1 MSKNKE
7 NTGTEDINFEAAM
20 AELEALVAQ
29 MEEGDLSL
37 DDSLKAFE
45 RGVMLTRQCQQ
56 ALSQAELRVQ
66 ALTDANTLEDLTHED
81 SRPPPLTPPTP
92 PSRSPSTACYPST
105 PPSLSPWW
113 TPCATR
119 FWAGVNACVR

>member
-7 NTGTEDINFEAAM
+7 SANAQGINLDDAM
-20 AELEALVAQ
+20 ADLEKLVAQ

-37 DDSLKAFE
+37 DESLQAFE

-66 ALTDANTLEDLTHED
+66 ALTDTDTLIDLD
-81 SRPPPLTPPTP
+81 PDAS
-92 PSRSPSTACYPST
+92 
-105 PPSLSPWW
+105 
-113 TPCATR
+113 
-119 FWAGVNACVR
+119 

>member
-1 MSKNKE
+1 MSKKKDND
-7 NTGTEDINFEAAM
+7 GTEHINFEAAM
-20 AELEALVAQ
+20 AELEKLVAQ

-66 ALTDANTLEDLTHED
+66 ALTDANTLEDLTQED
-81 SRPPPLTPPTP
+81 S
-92 PSRSPSTACYPST
+92 
-105 PPSLSPWW
+105 
-113 TPCATR
+113 
-119 FWAGVNACVR
+119 

>member
-20 AELEALVAQ
+20 AELEALVAR

-66 ALTDANTLEDLTHED
+66 ALTDANTLEDLTQED
-81 SRPPPLTPPTP
+81 S
-92 PSRSPSTACYPST
+92 
-105 PPSLSPWW
+105 
-113 TPCATR
+113 
-119 FWAGVNACVR
+119 

>member
-7 NTGTEDINFEAAM
+7 SANAESVNFEDAM
-20 AELEALVAQ
+20 AELEKLVAQ

-37 DDSLKAFE
+37 DESLQAFE

-66 ALTDANTLEDLTHED
+66 ALTDTDTLVDLDPDT
-81 SRPPPLTPPTP
+81 S
-92 PSRSPSTACYPST
+92 
-105 PPSLSPWW
+105 
-113 TPCATR
+113 
-119 FWAGVNACVR
+119 

>member
-7 NTGTEDINFEAAM
+7 SANAESVNFEDAM
-20 AELEALVAQ
+20 AELEKLVAQ

-37 DDSLKAFE
+37 DESLQAFE

-66 ALTDANTLEDLTHED
+66 ALTDTDTLVDLD
-81 SRPPPLTPPTP
+81 PDAS
-92 PSRSPSTACYPST
+92 
-105 PPSLSPWW
+105 
-113 TPCATR
+113 
-119 FWAGVNACVR
+119 

>member
-1 MSKNKE
+1 MSKKKDND
-7 NTGTEDINFEAAM
+7 GTEDINFEAAM
-20 AELEALVAQ
+20 AELEKLVAQ

-66 ALTDANTLEDLTHED
+66 ALTDANTLEDLTQED
-81 SRPPPLTPPTP
+81 S
-92 PSRSPSTACYPST
+92 
-105 PPSLSPWW
+105 
-113 TPCATR
+113 
-119 FWAGVNACVR
+119 

>member
-7 NTGTEDINFEAAM
+7 SANAQGINFEDAM
-20 AELEALVAQ
+20 AELEKLVAQ

-37 DDSLKAFE
+37 DESLQAFE

-66 ALTDANTLEDLTHED
+66 ALTDTDTLIDLD
-81 SRPPPLTPPTP
+81 P
-92 PSRSPSTACYPST
+92 
-105 PPSLSPWW
+105 
-113 TPCATR
+113 
-119 FWAGVNACVR
+119 NAS